1 MDKTNLTIVKEYNL
15 LENKKIAFWLNVA
28 SLIIMIPM
36 LALFFGLA
44 VVIHP
49 IVQPLVFSDTQ
60 TLVFIDTQSIWM
72 IIQPI
77 IILFLVIVVH
87 EGIHGLFFKLFNPKG
102 RVEFGLKGG
111 FAYAVS
117 EGSIY
122 TKGQMNIIGMAPFV
136 IISIL
141 FTLAYVLGFM
151 SSVTYVMYAGMHGA
165 MCIGDLWYLYLLTFK
180 HRGTIYVEDTKQG
193 ITIYEPLNKTS

>member
-1 MDKTNLTIVKEYNL
+1 MDKTNLKLVKEYNL
-15 LENKKIAFWLNVA
+15 LEDKKISFWLNVA
-28 SLIIMIPM
+28 SFILMVPM
-36 LALFFGLA
+36 FTLFFGVA
-44 VVIHP
+44 VVTHP
-49 IVQPLVFSDTQ
+49 IVQPLVFSD
-60 TLVFIDTQSIWM
+60 IQSLWT
-72 IIQPI
+72 IIQPL

-102 RVEFGLKGG
+102 HVEFGLKGG

-141 FTLAYVLGFM
+141 FTLAYVFGFM
-151 SSVTYVMYAGMHGA
+151 SSVTYVMYAGLHGA
-165 MCIGDLWYLYLLTFK
+165 MCIGDFWYLYLLTVK
-180 HRGTIYVEDTKQG
+180 HRGVVYVEDTKQG
-193 ITIYEPLNKTS
+193 ITIYEPLSNE

>member
-1 MDKTNLTIVKEYNL
+1 MDKTKLKLVKEYNI
-15 LENKKIAFWLNVA
+15 LEDKKIAIWLNVA
-28 SLIIMIPM
+28 SFIIMIPM
-36 LALFFGLA
+36 FILFFGVA
-44 VVIHP
+44 VIIQP
-49 IVQPLVFSDTQ
+49 IVQPLVFG
-60 TLVFIDTQSIWM
+60 DTQSIWTF
-72 IIQPI
+72 ILPI
-77 IILFLVIVVH
+77 IILFLVVVVH

-141 FTLAYVLGFM
+141 FTLAYVFGFM
-151 SSVTYVMYAGMHGA
+151 SSVTYVMYAGLHGA
-165 MCIGDLWYLYLLTFK
+165 MCIGDLWYLYLLTVK
-180 HRGTIYVEDTKQG
+180 HRGTVYVEDTKQG
-193 ITIYEPLNKTS
+193 ITIYKPLTKE

>member
-1 MDKTNLTIVKEYNL
+1 MGTTNLTIVKEYNL

-28 SLIIMIPM
+28 SFILMVPM

-44 VVIHP
+44 VIIQP
-49 IVQPLVFSDTQ
+49 IVQPLVF
-60 TLVFIDTQSIWM
+60 IDIQSIWT
-72 IIQPI
+72 IIQPLI
-77 IILFLVIVVH
+77 IFFLVIVVH

-136 IISIL
+136 IISVL
-141 FTLAYVLGFM
+141 FTLAYVFGLM
-151 SSVTYVMYAGMHGA
+151 SSVTYVMYAGLHGA
-165 MCIGDLWYLYLLTFK
+165 MCVGDFWYLYLLTFK
-180 HRGTIYVEDTKQG
+180 HRGSVYVEDTKQG
-193 ITIYEPLNKTS
+193 ITIYEPLLNE

>member
-1 MDKTNLTIVKEYNL
+1 MDKTNLVLVKEYNI
-15 LENKKIAFWLNVA
+15 LEDKKIAIWLNVA
-28 SLIIMIPM
+28 SLILMVPMMI
-36 LALFFGLA
+36 LFFGVA
-44 VVIHP
+44 VITHP

-60 TLVFIDTQSIWM
+60 IIWT
-72 IIQPI
+72 IIQPL

-87 EGIHGLFFKLFNPKG
+87 EGIHGIFFKLFNPKG
-102 RVEFGLKGG
+102 HVEFGLKGG

-141 FTLAYVLGFM
+141 FTLAYVFGFM
-151 SSVTYVMYAGMHGA
+151 SSGMYVMYAGLHGA

-180 HRGTIYVEDTKQG
+180 HRGTLYVEDTKQG
-193 ITIYEPLNKTS
+193 ITIYEHLNKTS

>member
-1 MDKTNLTIVKEYNL
+1 MDKTNLTLVKEYNL
-15 LENKKIAFWLNVA
+15 LEDKKIAFWLNVA
-28 SLIIMIPM
+28 SLILMVPM
-36 LALFFGLA
+36 FTLFFGLA
-44 VVIHP
+44 VMTHP

-60 TLVFIDTQSIWM
+60 SIWT
-72 IIQPI
+72 IIQPV

-87 EGIHGLFFKLFNPKG
+87 EGIHGIFFKLFNPKG

-141 FTLAYVLGFM
+141 FTLAYVFGFM
-151 SSVTYVMYAGMHGA
+151 SSGMYVMYAGLHGA
-165 MCIGDLWYLYLLTFK
+165 MCIGDLWYLYLLTVK
-180 HRGTIYVEDTKQG
+180 HRGTVYVEDTKQG
-193 ITIYEPLNKTS
+193 ITIYEPLIKE

>member
-1 MDKTNLTIVKEYNL
+1 MDKTKLKLVKEYNI
-15 LENKKIAFWLNVA
+15 LEDKKIAFWLNVA
-28 SLIIMIPM
+28 SFILMVPM
-36 LALFFGLA
+36 FTLFFGVA
-44 VVIHP
+44 VVTHP
-49 IVQPLVFSDTQ
+49 IVQPLVFSD
-60 TLVFIDTQSIWM
+60 IQSLWTIVL
-72 IIQPI
+72 PV

-87 EGIHGLFFKLFNPKG
+87 EGIHGIFFKLFNPKG

-141 FTLAYVLGFM
+141 FTLAYVFGLM
-151 SSVTYVMYAGMHGA
+151 SSVTYVMYAGLHGA
-165 MCIGDLWYLYLLTFK
+165 MCVGDLWYLYLLTVK
-180 HRGTIYVEDTKQG
+180 HRGTLYVEDTKQG
-193 ITIYEPLNKTS
+193 ITIYEPVTNE

>member
-1 MDKTNLTIVKEYNL
+1 MDKTNLKLVKEYNI
-15 LENKKIAFWLNVA
+15 LEDKKIAIWLNVA
-28 SLIIMIPM
+28 SFIIMIPM
-36 LALFFGLA
+36 FILFFGVA
-44 VVIHP
+44 VIIQP
-49 IVQPLVFSDTQ
+49 IVQPLVFG
-60 TLVFIDTQSIWM
+60 DTQSIWTF
-72 IIQPI
+72 ILPI
-77 IILFLVIVVH
+77 IILFLVVVVH

-141 FTLAYVLGFM
+141 FTLAYVFGFM
-151 SSVTYVMYAGMHGA
+151 SSVTYVMYAGLHGA
-165 MCIGDLWYLYLLTFK
+165 MCIGDLWYLYLLTVK
-180 HRGTIYVEDTKQG
+180 HRGTVYVEDTKQG